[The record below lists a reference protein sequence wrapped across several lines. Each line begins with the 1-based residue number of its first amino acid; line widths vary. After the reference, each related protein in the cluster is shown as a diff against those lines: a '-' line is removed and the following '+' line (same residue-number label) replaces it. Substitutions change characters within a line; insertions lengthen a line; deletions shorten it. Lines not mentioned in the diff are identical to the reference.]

1 MLILHPSTLA
11 TLKNLKAGLSLI
23 QPSFNKEP
31 EVSSQP
37 DADLKSRQRMRL
49 AVSLFYFCQGL
60 AFASWASRIPDIKTA
75 LSLSDAQLGTLLFML
90 PLGQLATMAL
100 SGRLV
105 TVYGSNKVLQFS
117 APVYVIVLACL
128 GLVSQSWHLGLVLFF
143 FGVVGNMCNISVNTQ
158 GVVAENLYSKPIMS
172 SFHGAWSIAG
182 FTGALIALLMMNLSV
197 GPFGHFCVIAGL
209 VWASVLLNYKYLVPG
224 KAPQQ
229 EKRKIFVKPQGALL
243 KLGIIGFCCMATEGA
258 MFDWSGVYFKDVV
271 KAPTSLIVLGY
282 ASFMVMMAIG
292 RFVGDWAIRRLGRR
306 TILQISGVLIFIGM
320 SIAVL
325 FPNIVTATIGFM
337 LVGLG
342 VACVIPTVYSVSGQN
357 EKVPP
362 GIALAMV
369 SSVSYLGFLMGPP
382 LIGYIAELAN
392 LRYSY
397 AIVGV
402 IGLMVSVLVS
412 KTSIIKN

>member
-1 MLILHPSTLA
+1 M
-11 TLKNLKAGLSLI
+11 KNLKTSSSLTL
-23 QPSFNKEP
+23 PSFNKESEVLTQSEP
-31 EVSSQP
+31 E
-37 DADLKSRQRMRL
+37 LKSRKRMRL

-75 LSLSDAQLGTLLFML
+75 LLLSDAQLGTLLFML
-90 PLGQLATMAL
+90 PLGQLITMAL

-105 TVYGSNKVLQFS
+105 TVYGSNKVLQFA
-117 APVYVIVLACL
+117 APCYVIVLMGI
-128 GLVSQSWHLGLVLFF
+128 GLVSQSWHLGLGLFL

-158 GVVAENLYSKPIMS
+158 GVLAENLYSKPIMS

-182 FTGALIALLMMNLSV
+182 FVGALIALLMINLSV
-197 GPFGHFCVIAGL
+197 GPFAHFCVIAGL
-209 VWASVLLNYKYLVPG
+209 VWTSILLNYKHLVPG
-224 KAPQQ
+224 KAPHQA
-229 EKRKIFVKPQGALL
+229 KRKIFVKPQGALL

-258 MFDWSGVYFKDVV
+258 MFDWSGVYFKEVV

-292 RFVGDWAIRRLGRR
+292 RFIGDWAIRRLGRR
-306 TILQISGVLIFIGM
+306 TILQISGIFIFTGM
-320 SIAVL
+320 AIAVL
-325 FPNIVTATIGFM
+325 LPNIITATIGFM

-392 LRYSY
+392 LQYSY
-397 AIVGV
+397 AVVGI

-412 KTSIIKN
+412 KTNIIKN